1 MNTCTCCKGS
11 GVKRMPWLNNTY
23 LDLEC
28 PLCEGSGV
36 YAEEDSLL
44 SIETNRDLW
53 CKCSGLRKTKFVDK
67 DIPGALIKRAHK
79 IHARKSCNKLVE
91 VCLERHAHAS

>member
-11 GVKRMPWLNNTY
+11 GVKRMSWLNNTY

-36 YAEEDSLL
+36 YVEEDSLL
-44 SIETNRDLW
+44 SIEKNIDLW
-53 CKCSGLRKTKFVDK
+53 CKCSGLRKTKFIDK

-79 IHARKSCNKLVE
+79 IHTRKSCNKLVE
-91 VCLERHAHAS
+91 VLLERHTHAS